1 MNSNY
6 IPFELVLKTIISS
19 SINQNLNHIYE
30 TIDKNKNEKN
40 TGNLVSE
47 KWDYHFINYL
57 GQLSPIGSGTP
68 PQLPPRNKI

>member
-6 IPFELVLKTIISS
+6 IPFQLVLKNIISS

-30 TIDKNKNEKN
+30 TIEKNKNEKN
-40 TGNLVSE
+40 TGDLVSE

-57 GQLSPIGSGTP
+57 GQLSPNGSGTP